1 MGQSPSRLSLDET
14 APLSERK
21 AMQLFLSAPVIGWM
35 LYDAANTVYSSNVVT
50 LFFPFYL
57 TQALG
62 AEAQLANTFVSY
74 ANAISALFLVLLSPL
89 YGVWM
94 DASGRKKAF
103 LYPFT
108 LIAIL
113 STVLMGIFAQFP
125 GSSAQMTFY
134 NLPLNIIL
142 VLIFFVIGKFFFQSS
157 VVFYDNVLGDLG
169 RGKEL
174 PLISGFGVSFGY
186 FGTLLGLSV
195 YLLVGDQFA
204 KAFLPTALL
213 YFVLTIPFFF
223 SYRDRPQTTP
233 KKLSLFAG
241 YREIAQT
248 FYDMRLYRHVF
259 LLMIAYFFIND
270 ALATAIAMMTVYART
285 VVGLESSAFLLLYLV
300 STIST
305 IIGSFA
311 LGFFSRRY
319 GSKNGL
325 LLVSV
330 ILLLALSLATFTV
343 NEGMFWAAGSLYG
356 IAMGSVWVTSRVLI
370 VELAPPEKRGQF
382 FGLFA
387 FSGRVSSIIGPFVYG
402 TVALMFQS
410 LGATASRLA
419 LGSLMLFVLIGVL
432 ILFRVP
438 NTAPSHIAPHQS

>member
-1 MGQSPSRLSLDET
+1 MHQDTPHLSPEES
-14 APLSERK
+14 AMPAERK
-21 AMQLFLSAPVIGWM
+21 AKELFLSAPVIGWM

-62 AEAQLANTFVSY
+62 AQDQLANTFVSY
-74 ANAISALFLVLLSPL
+74 ANAISAFFLVLLSPL

-94 DASGRKKAF
+94 DATGRKKAF

-108 LIAIL
+108 LVAVL
-113 STVLMGIFAQFP
+113 STVLMGIMAQFP
-125 GSSAQMTFY
+125 GKFAETTLY
-134 NLPLNIIL
+134 GLPFNIFL

-186 FGTLLGLSV
+186 FGTLLGLTV
-195 YLLVGDQFA
+195 YLLVGNDFA
-204 KAFLPTALL
+204 SAFLPTALL
-213 YFVLTIPFFF
+213 YFLLTVPFFF
-223 SYRDRPQTTP
+223 SYRDRPRPAQ
-233 KKLSLFAG
+233 KKLPLFAG
-241 YREIAQT
+241 YREIVQT
-248 FYDMRLYRHVF
+248 FLDMRLYRNVF

-285 VVGLESSAFLLLYLV
+285 VVGLESGAFLLLYLV

-311 LGFFSRRY
+311 LGFFARRY

-330 ILLLALSLATFTV
+330 ILLLALGLATFTV
-343 NEGMFWAAGSLYG
+343 NAGMFWAAGSLYG

-402 TVALMFQS
+402 TIALIFQQ

-438 NTAPSHIAPHQS
+438 GGSSSQPASQHI